1 MRDEDADGEAPDLD
15 DGAVTC
21 RCEGCSSCGVR
32 PPSGTEGEG
41 TSGRGTQHER
51 ACCWN
56 EPQRYT
62 NVDAKRGTK
71 YEGYRKLCKPCM
83 RRAAKTRAEAVA
95 EAESRRMTVRREDED
110 SSRGRD
116 AGEKAKK
123 RTTTTT
129 TTTTDAIRTLSTQAD
144 LSSSARRETIVLF
157 GDSLTERSFEEGGFG
172 AAIANE
178 FRRFADVYVRGYSG
192 YNTTHAL
199 CVMDDVFPSGAAPVL
214 VTVLFGSNDACD
226 PNSAAGNVQHVPVDK
241 YEANLREIIRLVR
254 RADRVPRVLFV
265 TPPPVHDAAWMQNC
279 AERWRTIRALWYAWF
294 VLPE

>member
-41 TSGRGTQHER
+41 TSGRGTRHER
-51 ACCWN
+51 ACFWN

-123 RTTTTT
+123 KDDDDDDDDDDDGCDSYVV
-129 TTTTDAIRTLSTQAD
+129 DA
-144 LSSSARRETIVLF
+144 
-157 GDSLTERSFEEGGFG
+157 GGFIVVG
-172 AAIANE
+172 ATGDHRI
-178 FRRFADVYVRGYSG
+178 V
-192 YNTTHAL
+192 
-199 CVMDDVFPSGAAPVL
+199 
-214 VTVLFGSNDACD
+214 
-226 PNSAAGNVQHVPVDK
+226 
-241 YEANLREIIRLVR
+241 
-254 RADRVPRVLFV
+254 
-265 TPPPVHDAAWMQNC
+265 W
-279 AERWRTIRALWYAWF
+279 
-294 VLPE
+294 